1 MICCNAKGDSGR
13 NATYGNKRAMQL
25 NLRAGGRTARELPN
39 SAGSRARARA
49 LPRVLV
55 FLRLLCFVSQSRAV
69 QSPVHFT
76 RAAGRTVAA
85 TADGHARVIPS
96 STASP
101 AADCPLC
108 QEAAMAGAY
117 VLSPVATLPPP
128 PPAIEP
134 AAVAASVGFALP
146 APPLGW
152 LSRAPPE

>member
-1 MICCNAKGDSGR
+1 MICCNAKRDFLPESAYGD
-13 NATYGNKRAMQL
+13 KRAMQL
-25 NLRAGGRTARELPN
+25 NLRAGGRTARTLPDP
-39 SAGSRARARA
+39 AGRLARA

-55 FLRLLCFVSQSRAV
+55 FLLLLCFVAQSTAV
-69 QSPVHFT
+69 QSHVHFT
-76 RAAGRTVAA
+76 GAAGRTVAA

>member
-1 MICCNAKGDSGR
+1 MICCNAKRDFLPESAYGD
-13 NATYGNKRAMQL
+13 KRAMRL

-55 FLRLLCFVSQSRAV
+55 FLLLLCFVAQSTAV
-69 QSPVHFT
+69 QSHVHLIGDG
-76 RAAGRTVAA
+76 GRTVAA
-85 TADGHARVIPS
+85 TADGHTRVIPS

-117 VLSPVATLPPP
+117 VLSPVAALPPP